1 MLGGASLAHQIPEGV
16 VQAPHVKKTTQA
28 GPMGQRLLG
37 SQYRHALG
45 GVEPEKRI
53 KGWRP
58 PGLREV
64 RGARA
69 FPPAQI

>member
-1 MLGGASLAHQIPEGV
+1 MLGGASLAHQIPEVV

-53 KGWRP
+53 KG
-58 PGLREV
+58 
-64 RGARA
+64 
-69 FPPAQI
+69 